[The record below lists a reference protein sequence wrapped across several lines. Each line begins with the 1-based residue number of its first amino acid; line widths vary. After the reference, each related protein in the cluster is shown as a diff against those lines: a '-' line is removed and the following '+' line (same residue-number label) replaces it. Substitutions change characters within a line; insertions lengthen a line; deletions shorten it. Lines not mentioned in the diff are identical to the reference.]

1 MRPLALVL
9 ASVLALA
16 GANAAAHEGHVH
28 PPATAMSE
36 ALSREHLLL
45 PDIPVTDATGAT
57 EGFRTRYGQ
66 AGPVLISILYTGC
79 DDTCG
84 MIRGV
89 MQLVD
94 QDLQRPD
101 APRLTLIA
109 VSVDP
114 ARDTP
119 EALARQAAQMQASAR
134 WDWVVASPRDTP
146 ALLSAFGLPA
156 GPVEAHEAVYLLG
169 DLATGRFLRI
179 PGVPDPDMLIR
190 HARDIAP
197 GS

>member
-1 MRPLALVL
+1 MRRLAL
-9 ASVLALA
+9 VLALA
-16 GANAAAHEGHVH
+16 GAEAAAHEGHDH
-28 PPATAMSE
+28 APATVMSD
-36 ALSREHLLL
+36 ALSLEQLLL

-57 EGFRTRYGQ
+57 QGFRTRYGQ
-66 AGPVLISILYTGC
+66 AGPVLISFLYTEC

-84 MIRGV
+84 MIRGA

-94 QDLQRPD
+94 QDLQDPG

-119 EALARQAAQMQASAR
+119 EALALQAAQMQSSAR

-146 ALLSAFGLPA
+146 ALLSASA
-156 GPVEAHEAVYLLG
+156 C
-169 DLATGRFLRI
+169 R
-179 PGVPDPDMLIR
+179 
-190 HARDIAP
+190 RDRSRRMKRSICWVIWPP
-197 GS
+197 GSSCASRACRTPTC